1 MKGPKR
7 TQFAPWRRR
16 MYKIFFEADTRMGR
30 IFEVVLLGMILAS
43 VIATMLESVEQINK
57 NYGHIITVAE
67 WTFTVAFTVEYVL
80 RLICVPRPLR
90 YAGSFFGII
99 DLLAILPAYLG
110 LLPFFDSRT
119 GYVSAVRV
127 IRLVRV
133 FRVFKLAKFLEESK
147 TIMEALKASRPKIIV
162 FLTFIIM
169 LVIMIGSV
177 MYFIEG
183 NRPNSGF
190 TSIPR
195 SIYWAVVTL
204 TTVGY
209 GDIAPSTPLGQFFAG
224 LVMIIGYGVIAV
236 PTGIVSAE
244 LAKADEKEST
254 TVACQSCGAEGHDV
268 DAQHCKY
275 CGAKL

>member
-43 VIATMLESVEQINK
+43 VIATTLESVEQINK
-57 NYGHIITVAE
+57 NYGRIITVAE

-254 TVACQSCGAEGHDV
+254 TVTCQSCGAEGHDV